1 MPAVRWEAMP
11 DTGLHMLKTW
21 ALSFSERCLLVVTPS
36 SAMKSV
42 CQPLPVLLLPAASVC
57 LPVGLSMYLCV
68 CVCVCL
74 CMLWLVV
81 RRRSLPLAPPCC
93 GLRRHPSILHSNS
106 SATLLLTE
114 WTLISRRLTA
124 RGPSGSRAGVVL
136 MRSTPQRLNAHALKI
151 APQARRRGDDST
163 PVAAVSLCRYVEPY
177 RYLAP

>member
-57 LPVGLSMYLCV
+57 LPVGLSMYLSV

-114 WTLISRRLTA
+114 WTLTA

-136 MRSTPQRLNAHALKI
+136 MRSSAQRRSTPQR
-151 APQARRRGDDST
+151 S
-163 PVAAVSLCRYVEPY
+163 
-177 RYLAP
+177 

>member
-11 DTGLHMLKTW
+11 DTGLRMLKTW
-21 ALSFSERCLLVVTPS
+21 VLSFSERCLLVVTPS

-57 LPVGLSMYLCV
+57 LPFGLSMYLCV

-114 WTLISRRLTA
+114 WTLTDGLTA

-136 MRSTPQRLNAHALKI
+136 MRSTPLNASTLMRSKSHPL
-151 APQARRRGDDST
+151 PRARRDDG
-163 PVAAVSLCRYVEPY
+163 
-177 RYLAP
+177 